1 MIDILQKKLNKK
13 DIRRKRGG
21 VSGLLKQNS
30 KNILNDN
37 INKRATVMVNDN
49 DNDNNGSFIDDKGR
63 IYSKY
68 CVPLS
73 LLKK

>member
-13 DIRRKRGG
+13 DIRRKRGE

-49 DNDNNGSFIDDKGR
+49 NDNKGSFTDDKGKS
-63 IYSKY
+63 YSKY
-68 CVPLS
+68 YVPLS